1 MVIRKKA
8 LGLQADLGRQAT
20 EMPENPMEADD
31 TAAVAE
37 CSRLLGLKGLVR
49 VWVGVDCGF
58 WVWGLD
64 SSPGQD
70 KRGSHGC
77 QKTHGSDGG
86 LLLYFRQPVDLVLR
100 FDSFVGVCCWCFA
113 L

>member
-1 MVIRKKA
+1 MFILFLLVVINSGYQKKA

-37 CSRLLGLKGLVR
+37 CSRLLGFRVLGLKGLVR

-58 WVWGLD
+58 LGL
-64 SSPGQD
+64 GF
-70 KRGSHGC
+70 G
-77 QKTHGSDGG
+77 
-86 LLLYFRQPVDLVLR
+86 
-100 FDSFVGVCCWCFA
+100 
-113 L
+113 